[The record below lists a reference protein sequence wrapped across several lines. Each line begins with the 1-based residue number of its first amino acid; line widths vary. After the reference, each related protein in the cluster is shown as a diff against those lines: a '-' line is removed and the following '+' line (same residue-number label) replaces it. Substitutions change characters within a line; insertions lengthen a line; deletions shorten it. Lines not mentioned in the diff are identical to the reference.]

1 MKNLSI
7 KTKLITLITLPILG
21 LLLTLFLSLNELY
34 IVKSGVD
41 RIYKDR
47 VVPLEDL
54 KIIADDYA
62 ILVVDAVNKA
72 NAGLQTSE
80 QAADNIRSAL
90 ANIDSKWQKYMAT
103 ELTEKEA
110 KLAREAQGLFQS
122 ANAAID
128 DALVLL
134 ASVPG
139 NAKGKLDA
147 IDGPLYSTVDP
158 ISDKISELVH
168 LQLEVAKAE
177 DEWVGEEYES
187 QKVLL
192 SLIALGIITLVTLVG
207 ITVYRS
213 MIGPL
218 NEMQQAIANI
228 SDNFDLTQSVSETGG
243 RELAAICSS
252 FNGMVRHMREMI
264 SQISGASQQLS
275 SAAEGLTALSIG
287 TNESIHRQQGEIQQV
302 ATAMNEMVSTAQ
314 EISNNAGEADHEARS
329 TSEEAASGNRIVSE
343 AVDSTTTLVDD
354 VKNVSEHIANLK
366 SDSESIGSVVDVI
379 RGIAE
384 QTNLLALNAAIEAA
398 RAGDQGR
405 GFAVVAD
412 EVRTLA
418 QRTQVSTKEIQ
429 DAIGNLQSGTEK
441 AVEAMSAGQKRA
453 EVAGEKAVAA
463 GEALQRIASSV
474 AGITE
479 RNAQIALASGQQ
491 TEVSDEVN
499 QSLVNINDTS
509 NQSSTDAER
518 LASESEMLS
527 SLSHELTQTV
537 SRFKV

>member
-7 KTKLITLITLPILG
+7 KTKLITLITLPVLG

-80 QAADNIRSAL
+80 QAANNIRSAL

-110 KLAREAQGLFQS
+110 RLAREAQSLFQS
-122 ANAAID
+122 ANAAIEN
-128 DALVLL
+128 ALVLL

-139 NAKGKLDA
+139 NAKGKLDQ

-218 NEMQQAIANI
+218 NDIQQAIANI
-228 SDNFDLTQSVSETGG
+228 NDNFDLTQSISETGG
-243 RELAAICSS
+243 RELASICAS
-252 FNGMVRHMREMI
+252 FNGMISHMREMI
-264 SQISGASQQLS
+264 SQISSASHQLS

-314 EISNNAGEADHEARS
+314 EISNNAGEADHEARA
-329 TSEEAASGNRIVSE
+329 TSEAAASGNRIVSE

-527 SLSHELTQTV
+527 SLSHELTRTV